1 MSEQPNTGRQA
12 ETASTEPAETTPAG
26 GEPSDFARQAS
37 EQNRGL
43 VGELFD
49 LIRYNKKWWLIP
61 VIVALLLI
69 GVVVLLGTTAA
80 APFIYPLF

>member
-1 MSEQPNTGRQA
+1 MADRPDTDRPEQN
-12 ETASTEPAETTPAG
+12 
-26 GEPSDFARQAS
+26 DFARQAS
-37 EQNRGL
+37 GRNAGL
-43 VGELFD
+43 VRELLD
-49 LIRYNKKWWLIP
+49 LILTNKKWWLIP

>member
-1 MSEQPNTGRQA
+1 MSEPPRTESRTLHERTEADEFTRQA
-12 ETASTEPAETTPAG
+12 A
-26 GEPSDFARQAS
+26 
-37 EQNRGL
+37 EQNSGL
-43 VGELFD
+43 VRELVD
-49 LIRYNKKWWLIP
+49 LICHNKKWWLIP

>member
-1 MSEQPNTGRQA
+1 MSEQPDTGSKPEA
-12 ETASTEPAETTPAG
+12 EPADKGAPSEFAQPA
-26 GEPSDFARQAS
+26 A
-37 EQNRGL
+37 EQNSGL
-43 VGELFD
+43 IGELLD

>member
-1 MSEQPNTGRQA
+1 MGEQP
-12 ETASTEPAETTPAG
+12 STKSEATDQPAAG
-26 GEPSDFARQAS
+26 SEFAQRAA
-37 EQNRGL
+37 EQNSGL
-43 VGELFD
+43 VRELFD

-69 GVVVLLGTTAA
+69 GVIVLLGTTAA

>member
-1 MSEQPNTGRQA
+1 MGVSMSEQPKESSSRGAA
-12 ETASTEPAETTPAG
+12 ETRSREFAERATERNA
-26 GEPSDFARQAS
+26 
-37 EQNRGL
+37 GL
-43 VGELFD
+43 VRELVD
-49 LIRYNKKWWLIP
+49 LIRENKKWWLVP

>member
-1 MSEQPNTGRQA
+1 MTEPVDTESRGSTDKGESEEFARRASEGNTG
-12 ETASTEPAETTPAG
+12 
-26 GEPSDFARQAS
+26 
-37 EQNRGL
+37 L
-43 VGELFD
+43 VRELVD

-69 GVVVLLGTTAA
+69 GVVLLLGTTAA